1 MSGIAAILTL
11 HGNMP
16 TDDDVNRMTASLERY
31 GSERSDV
38 LRLGPVVLIHCLQRF
53 TPEDALDRQPLNI
66 QNRYYMVFDGRIDNR
81 PELARRL
88 SLSSQDL
95 DEQADSALAAM
106 AFSRWGDEAWNQIVG
121 VFAILIYDTREHD
134 LRCVR
139 DQMGLRVLHYHRQ
152 QHRFLIASS
161 PHPLFTQQ
169 GVPCEPN
176 EARLAEHLAYAGLSS
191 YETFY
196 RGIHRIGRGHW
207 LQVSADGVRDHHY
220 WSPLNAP
227 DIRYKKDDDY
237 VEHFRTL
244 LSDVVQQHLRSKT
257 AIASLLSGGL
267 DSSSISVSAAKLLQA
282 QDAELQAYTHVPPA
296 GFQRKPTNRVYFDET
311 DRVKMIASMYPNLH
325 LNLIHTI
332 REDIVQKF
340 DDITSLYRLPS
351 AGPFND
357 IWAEDIYQ
365 RIQAKGINTLLVGE
379 GGNQTFSANGYYL
392 FPELL
397 ARMALPQLIR
407 EIMAFPPTARKG
419 VMRKWLVAPFL
430 PKRLYQFWKKRK
442 SGQHNYWA
450 YFGAINSDHAREVKL
465 EQLLHSD
472 SYDIYHQPMRSGKEW
487 RGEALRS
494 FVDTACYWQEVR
506 ALHGIDI
513 RAPTMDRRIVEFCQG
528 IPETQYFSSG
538 ISRWLIRRAM
548 AGRLPEQILNSVLE
562 GAQSSDWREA
572 CLYSKRELVQSV
584 AMIAE
589 DADLSRILDHPRL
602 ERMVTAISDGTM
614 EKASVSSA
622 EELRFILP
630 VALSV
635 SRFVQDTYDHNR

>member
-1 MSGIAAILTL
+1 MSGIASILTL
-11 HGNMP
+11 HGDMP
-16 TDDDVNRMTASLERY
+16 TDDDVKRMTASLERY

-38 LRLGPVVLIHCLQRF
+38 LRLGSVVLMHCLQRF
-53 TPEDALDRQPLNI
+53 TPEDAFDRQPLNI

-88 SLSSQDL
+88 SISSQDL
-95 DEQADSALAAM
+95 GEHADSALAAM

-139 DQMGLRVLHYHRQ
+139 DQVGLRVLHYHRQ
-152 QHRFLIASS
+152 HNRFLIASS

-169 GVPCEPN
+169 RVPCEPN

-191 YETFY
+191 HETFY
-196 RGIHRIGRGHW
+196 RGIHRVGRGHW
-207 LQVSADGVRDHHY
+207 LQVSPDGVRDHHY
-220 WSPLNAP
+220 WSPLDAP
-227 DIRYKKDDDY
+227 DIRFKRDDDY

-244 LSDVVQQHLRSKT
+244 LDDVVQQQLRSKT

-267 DSSSISVSAAKLLQA
+267 DSSSVSVTAAKLLQA
-282 QDAELQAYTHVPPA
+282 QDAELHSYTHVPPA
-296 GFQRKPTNRVYFDET
+296 GFQRKPTKNVYFNET
-311 DRVKMIASMYPNLH
+311 ERVEAIATMYPNLH
-325 LNLIHTI
+325 LTLVRTI
-332 REDIVQKF
+332 REDITKKF
-340 DDITSLYRLPS
+340 SDITSLYRLPS

-365 RIQAKGINTLLVGE
+365 RIQAKGINTLLCGE
-379 GGNQTFSANGYYL
+379 GGNQTISHEGFQL

-397 ARMALPQLIR
+397 SRAALPGLIR
-407 EIMAFPPTARKG
+407 EFLAFPPAARRG
-419 VMRKWLVAPFL
+419 LVRKWIIAPFL
-430 PKRLYQFWKKRK
+430 PRRSYQYWKRK
-442 SGQHNYWA
+442 KSELENYWA
-450 YFGAINSDHAREVKL
+450 YFGAINPDFAREVGL

-472 SYDIYHQPMRSGKEW
+472 SYDIYHQPVRYGKGW
-487 RGEALRS
+487 RGNALRS

-528 IPETQYFSSG
+528 IPETQYLSG
-538 ISRWLIRRAM
+538 GVSRWLIRRAM
-548 AGRLPEQILNSVLE
+548 ARRLPQQVLNSVLD
-562 GAQSSDWREA
+562 GAQSSDFLDA
-572 CLYSKRELVQSV
+572 CVYSKSKLAQSV
-584 AMIAE
+584 ASIAE

-602 ERMVTAISDGTM
+602 EKMVKAIPDDPTDRAG
-614 EKASVSSA
+614 ASV
-622 EELRFILP
+622 EVLRFILP

-635 SRFVQDTYDHNR
+635 SRFIQDTDEHNR